1 MNTLIHE
8 SNTNKKKIKIQW
20 TENSLL
26 KILNYYCYII
36 N

>member
-1 MNTLIHE
+1 MNTLIHDE

-26 KILNYYCYII
+26 KIPN
-36 N
+36 